1 VIVVGK
7 IHGSCNYIFSAK
19 SEKVNIFPLT
29 DYKIWCVK
37 GASIEVGIWSAL
49 VSAT

>member
-1 VIVVGK
+1 MIVVGER
-7 IHGSCNYIFSAK
+7 HGSCKYIFSAK

-29 DYKIWCVK
+29 DYKLWCAK
-37 GASIEVGIWSAL
+37 GVSIEVGIWSAL